1 MKDFDKRLIILGS
14 GGYGKV
20 IADIARQMNKY
31 SSILFLDDND
41 TSNNIIGKCSDY
53 RNFIDEYTEFY
64 PAFGRNE
71 LRIDWINKLISK
83 NALVATIIHP
93 SSYISHLSNIDLG
106 TVVLPKAIINSYV
119 NIGKGCIINL
129 GAIVDHNCYIGEGSH
144 ICLGAIIKAD
154 NNIYPCTKV
163 EAGTV
168 IKNGFY
174 R

>member
-1 MKDFDKRLIILGS
+1 MKLIILGS

-20 IADIARQMNKY
+20 IADIAGQMNKY

-41 TSNNIIGKCSDY
+41 TSSDIIGKCSDY
-53 RNFIDEYTEFY
+53 RNFIDKYTEFY

-71 LRIDWINKLISK
+71 LRIDWINKLISED
-83 NALVATIIHP
+83 ALVATIIHP
-93 SSYISHLSNIDLG
+93 LSYISPLSNIDLG

-129 GAIVDHNCYIGEGSH
+129 GTIIDHNCYIGEGSH
-144 ICLGAIIKAD
+144 ICIGAIIKAD
-154 NNIYPCTKV
+154 NNIIPFTKI

-174 R
+174 K

>member
-71 LRIDWINKLISK
+71 LR
-83 NALVATIIHP
+83 
-93 SSYISHLSNIDLG
+93 
-106 TVVLPKAIINSYV
+106 
-119 NIGKGCIINL
+119 
-129 GAIVDHNCYIGEGSH
+129 
-144 ICLGAIIKAD
+144 
-154 NNIYPCTKV
+154 
-163 EAGTV
+163 
-168 IKNGFY
+168 
-174 R
+174 